1 MKGKNKFKG
10 MELKKL
16 IAIFIGI
23 IMLLSVIPFFL
34 MNL

>member
-1 MKGKNKFKG
+1 MRRNKFKN

-23 IMLLSVIPFFL
+23 IMLLSIISFFL

>member
-1 MKGKNKFKG
+1 MLRSKFKN
-10 MELKKL
+10 MESKKL

-23 IMLLSVIPFFL
+23 IMLLSIIPFFL